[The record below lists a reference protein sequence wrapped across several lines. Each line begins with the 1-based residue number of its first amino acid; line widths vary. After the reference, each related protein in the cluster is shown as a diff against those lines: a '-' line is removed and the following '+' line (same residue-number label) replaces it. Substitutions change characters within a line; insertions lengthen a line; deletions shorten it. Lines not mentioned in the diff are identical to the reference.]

1 MKMRSSAVILIFCL
15 FIPVAWASDGKPG
28 RVYTIQAAEC
38 PAPLSKEGA
47 WIYNRGWGVGA
58 DGVTAKKSA
67 MADARRRLEERI
79 DKIAHL
85 SKPEKGTWKSRI
97 NEWKEPHAFRRGD
110 LWEACAVVYL
120 RTDALDGLT
129 RGSVKDFEEQLRVR
143 IEEFVRKI
151 GARAGP
157 VLLRF
162 VPPAWMN
169 DGRAVES
176 FGPALAAQILG
187 ELGRFPAIQVVDPTA
202 KRWTVELSAMVSPRG
217 DGCTL
222 LLQHQGRRDAGVST
236 LPVFRFDARAF
247 GEVECWPAP
256 ETYISDSRMGLIN
269 GRRIGSSGLRV
280 ELVSDAGRDG
290 TLCEGELFSVTL
302 TASEP
307 AWFRVY
313 SVADNGRVLMGW
325 SSESALRRWT
335 PKEGTIALRL
345 PGEQRSRMVALAVP
359 EKLGAG
365 GFGSK
370 VPPAGCFGRAGT
382 GLDLARLPAEV
393 AAATFTF
400 AVVAPGKGDCPDS
413 SEIRESVGRV
423 LDVLESMKD
432 CP

>member
-1 MKMRSSAVILIFCL
+1 MRWMLFCL
-15 FIPVAWASDGKPG
+15 MWLLLVPTVRASDGKPG
-28 RVYTIQAAEC
+28 RVYAIQAEQC

-47 WIYNRGWGVGA
+47 WIYNRGWGTGA
-58 DGVTAKKSA
+58 DGATARKGA

-85 SKPEKGTWKSRI
+85 SDAEKGTWKARI

-110 LWEACAVVYL
+110 HWEACAVVYL
-120 RTDALDGLT
+120 RTDALDDLT
-129 RGSVKDFEEQLRVR
+129 RRSMEDFEEQLRAR
-143 IEEFVRKI
+143 IKDFVGKL
-151 GARAGP
+151 GAQHAGP

-162 VPPAWMN
+162 VPPVWMD

-176 FGPALAAQILG
+176 FGTALAAQVLG
-187 ELGRFPAIQVVDPTA
+187 ELGRFPKIQVVDPSA
-202 KRWTVELSAMVSPRG
+202 RRWTVELSVMVSPRG

-222 LLQHQGRRDAGVST
+222 LLQHRGKRDAGVST

-247 GEVECWPAP
+247 GEVECRPAP
-256 ETYISDSRMGLIN
+256 ETFISDRRMGLIN
-269 GRRIGSSGLRV
+269 GRRNGSSGLRV
-280 ELVSDAGRDG
+280 DLVSDAGRDG
-290 TLCEGELFSVTL
+290 TICEGELFSVTL

-313 SVADNGRVLMGW
+313 SVADDGRVLLDW
-325 SSESALRRWT
+325 SSDSALRRWT
-335 PKEGTIALRL
+335 PKEGAIALRL

-359 EKLGAG
+359 EKLGVG

-370 VPPAGCFGRAGT
+370 VPPAGCFGSAGT
-382 GLDLARLPAEV
+382 GLDLARLPAAA

-400 AVVAPGKGDCPDS
+400 AVVAPGEGDCPDNAA
-413 SEIRESVGRV
+413 IRKSVGRV
-423 LDVLESMKD
+423 LDVLENMKD